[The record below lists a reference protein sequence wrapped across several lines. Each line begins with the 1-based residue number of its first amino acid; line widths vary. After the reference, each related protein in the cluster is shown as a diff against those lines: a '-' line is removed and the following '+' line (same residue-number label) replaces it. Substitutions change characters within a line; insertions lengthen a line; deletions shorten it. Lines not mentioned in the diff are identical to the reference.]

1 MKFRA
6 WDHEVNRKLQLALL
20 EERNPG
26 WVKEE
31 GGRILGLRGAAGESG
46 SEPAHALF
54 AQGKTPAAGEKR
66 QEDDNQTE
74 KKRAENVQWAHG
86 NFAIWTNN

>member
-6 WDHEVNRKLQLALL
+6 WDHDVNRKLQLGLL

-31 GGRILGLRGAAGESG
+31 G
-46 SEPAHALF
+46 
-54 AQGKTPAAGEKR
+54 
-66 QEDDNQTE
+66 
-74 KKRAENVQWAHG
+74 
-86 NFAIWTNN
+86 